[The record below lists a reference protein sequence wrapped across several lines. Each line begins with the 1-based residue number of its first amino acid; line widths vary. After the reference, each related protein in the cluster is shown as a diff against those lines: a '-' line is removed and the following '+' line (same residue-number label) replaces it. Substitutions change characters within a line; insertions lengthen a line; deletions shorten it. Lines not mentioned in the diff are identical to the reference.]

1 MKQIEVKNKTY
12 LFIEVPDDATD
23 FYYDYHSVILYNS
36 KSIFDEKGCKGGIY
50 DLPKSKIIS
59 TTKDISE
66 EQAESIVDEP
76 LIEKPFRP
84 LGNIL
89 TYPSEKVWNKYKYS
103 QHFKK
108 VVGVWMTDICG
119 AKESLQSLI
128 EANGLDI
135 NKNYL
140 ILLKTEQ

>member
-1 MKQIEVKNKTY
+1 MKQIEVNNKPY

-36 KSIFDEKGCKGGIY
+36 KSIFDEKCCKGGIY
-50 DLPKSKIIS
+50 DLPKNKIIS

-66 EQAESIVDEP
+66 EQCKKI
-76 LIEKPFRP
+76 IEGCFPFDHDM
-84 LGNIL
+84 
-89 TYPSEKVWNKYKYS
+89 TMYYKDYIGYK
-103 QHFKK
+103 FLKTAKK
-108 VVGVWMTDICG
+108 
-119 AKESLQSLI
+119 SLQSLI

-140 ILLKTEQ
+140 ILLKTEK